1 MSQVRKV
8 SPMSLMSS
16 PVLALSVGQL
26 RRRPAA
32 FAGLAAA
39 LLLATATVTL
49 FGSLVA
55 AQVTAPRAV
64 TRAPVAGPGV
74 LVIAGAFGEIA
85 VLVALFVVVNAL
97 GFTLRQQHRDLALLR
112 TVAAT
117 PRQVRRVVRAQ
128 VVATV
133 LLAAVP
139 GCAAGLLAARAFLT
153 ALQRRG
159 MAAPGLHIP
168 GTPVPMLVALGV
180 ALLVG
185 LAAAAASAWRV
196 TRPAPAVAL
205 AEGTA
210 EGTGAATGGSRVAAV
225 LRPVAGVAVLA
236 GGVLLLRLA
245 ATRPPG
251 ELDKAGQAALLGSM
265 VLLVALALL
274 GPLAAR
280 ALAALLGAPVRALVP
295 RAGWLADAN
304 LRGYAARLSS
314 AVVPVALLVGLS
326 GTMLIMTSTAER
338 VARATGAATSVT
350 KASDIW
356 LRQAELGLLVCFA
369 AVSTVN
375 TLVALTADRRREFAL
390 LRLVGSTRRQLLR
403 MLSMEAA
410 LTTAIG
416 VLLGAAVAAASSGAF
431 SWAVRGSVVP
441 VVPGAGCAWVVLGA
455 ALLTV
460 PGIVGTGVWASG
472 GSAVASVS
480 GERG

>member
-1 MSQVRKV
+1 MSPMSQVRKV

-168 GTPVPMLVALGV
+168 GT
-180 ALLVG
+180 
-185 LAAAAASAWRV
+185 
-196 TRPAPAVAL
+196 PAPAVAL